1 MSDEQRTEEWFAKRC
16 GKFTGSRFV
25 DVMAKSKRDG
35 KPLKAYSDLVW
46 DLVVERMTGQ
56 AQDGVDSF
64 AMRHGRDVEPYAR
77 QEYELVTGLA
87 VEQIDFVQHPEYSFV
102 GCSPDGLIGDDGGL
116 EMKCPKDS
124 AIHLQRFLDG
134 MGDEFIPQVQ
144 GCLWVTGRDW
154 WDWVSYDPRMPES
167 HRLLRLRIER
177 DDKYIKTLEES
188 VLAAESEVL
197 SIIEQLNRK
206 AA

>member
-144 GCLWVTGRDW
+144 GCLWVTGRAW